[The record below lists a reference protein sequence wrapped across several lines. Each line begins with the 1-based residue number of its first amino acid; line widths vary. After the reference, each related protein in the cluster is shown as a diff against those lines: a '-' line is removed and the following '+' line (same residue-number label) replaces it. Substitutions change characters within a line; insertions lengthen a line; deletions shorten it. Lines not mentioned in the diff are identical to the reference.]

1 MSAVY
6 IFLVA
11 TLMVVSL
18 VAATKP
24 RTDVT
29 VSGISSGGAMATQL
43 HFALSKEIS
52 GCGILAGP
60 PYYCAGNGMT
70 MVLCMTGPSAYIST
84 TALQQTIK
92 TYALTGSIDDP
103 ATIINDPVYVFSGKL
118 DSVVHPGT
126 VKVNEDLYSRF
137 GANVKTN
144 FDMSANHC
152 FPTESYGAECAVLNK
167 KSYINDCDF
176 HMAYEMLNHIYG
188 GNLIKPTSD
197 SQTLPIGQLLLF
209 DQEAFMNSASLV
221 TDQNDRLAM
230 SQWIQ
235 KNMALFNSDNWEWSN
250 PALFDITMPSVALP
264 TTTTGGLSSG
274 FDKHGF
280 VYFPSACSNGQKC
293 PIHVALH
300 GCEQGRSFVGD
311 TFATK
316 AGYLE
321 VAELNNIIVVFPQI
335 LKSTIFPT
343 NPMGCW
349 DWWGYSSVYYPTRH
363 APQISGIKNMIGT
376 VRMINTAFAAS
387 N

>member
-6 IFLVA
+6 SFIVA

-18 VAATKP
+18 VVATQP

-103 ATIINDPVYVFSGKL
+103 ATIINDPVYVFSGKY
-118 DSVVHPGT
+118 DSVVYPGT
-126 VKVNEDLYSRF
+126 VKLNEDLYSRF

-167 KSYINDCDF
+167 KSYIND
-176 HMAYEMLNHIYG
+176 
-188 GNLIKPTSD
+188 
-197 SQTLPIGQLLLF
+197 
-209 DQEAFMNSASLV
+209 
-221 TDQNDRLAM
+221 
-230 SQWIQ
+230 W
-235 KNMALFNSDNWEWSN
+235 
-250 PALFDITMPSVALP
+250 
-264 TTTTGGLSSG
+264 
-274 FDKHGF
+274 
-280 VYFPSACSNGQKC
+280 
-293 PIHVALH
+293 
-300 GCEQGRSFVGD
+300 
-311 TFATK
+311 
-316 AGYLE
+316 
-321 VAELNNIIVVFPQI
+321 
-335 LKSTIFPT
+335 
-343 NPMGCW
+343 
-349 DWWGYSSVYYPTRH
+349 
-363 APQISGIKNMIGT
+363 
-376 VRMINTAFAAS
+376 
-387 N
+387 